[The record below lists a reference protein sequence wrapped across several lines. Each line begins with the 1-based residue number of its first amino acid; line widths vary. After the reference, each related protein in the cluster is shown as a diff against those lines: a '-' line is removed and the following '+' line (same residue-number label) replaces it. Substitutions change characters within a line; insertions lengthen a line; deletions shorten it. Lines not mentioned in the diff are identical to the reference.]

1 MLRLFG
7 ILAPSTGTA
16 SERESQLRMAIR
28 RAIAELD

>member
-7 ILAPSTGTA
+7 TLAPSSGTA

-28 RAIAELD
+28 RAMAELD